1 MLINLHS
8 FYIDL
13 GFRVSISRKFHFADI
28 ICVSRTPKDLNN
40 DLLRYNRIHVFDYV
54 CNDNMDFLSSLETH
68 QGATIYVPS
77 LERLR
82 QIEKQ
87 HPLLGKK
94 MEVLLPPVCTQKWI
108 SKKPMIRNFDF
119 VHIGNYK
126 HYYQNKSDHYA
137 NAFLKQIETGLIQV
151 WGRGWPEN
159 KNMTRPSHASL
170 FDVRDIYR
178 SSHVALGMMYPHQRN
193 LTVSGRFWQA
203 PLNGTFVLSE
213 PNEITNGIPGVIQTD
228 YNQDLTVY
236 KKSISTEQH
245 IQLEEAAKLFWDNQY
260 EYALE
265 LVSRVTTSQ
274 LTFNLPGFLMS
285 SLTILRNYPRFLMRI
300 LRFKLKLDR

>member
-1 MLINLHS
+1 M
-8 FYIDL
+8 
-13 GFRVSISRKFHFADI
+13 
-28 ICVSRTPKDLNN
+28 
-40 DLLRYNRIHVFDYV
+40 
-54 CNDNMDFLSSLETH
+54 SSLQTH

-77 LERLR
+77 FKRLR
-82 QIEKQ
+82 QIEKL

-108 SKKPMIRNFDF
+108 SKKPLIRKFDF

-126 HYYQNKSDHYA
+126 QYYQNNSDEYA
-137 NAFLKQIETGLIQV
+137 DAFLKQIETGLIRV
-151 WGRGWPEN
+151 WGRGWPEDKN
-159 KNMTRPSHASL
+159 KIRVSHAAL
-170 FDVRDIYR
+170 LDVSDIYR
-178 SSHVALGMMYPHQRN
+178 SSHIALGMMYPHQRN

-228 YNQDLTVY
+228 YNRDLTDY
-236 KKSISTEQH
+236 KKSIDIEQH
-245 IQLEEAAKLFWDNQY
+245 IQLQESAKLFWDNQY

-274 LTFNLPGFLMS
+274 LKFNLSSFLMS
-285 SLTILRNYPRFLMRI
+285 SFTILRNYPRYLMRM
-300 LRFKLKLDR
+300 LRFKIKLDR